1 MMMELD
7 ILLKSVSVVRVE
19 GDTARNI
26 TGINMDSRLV
36 QPGDLFVAV
45 KGTQADGHA
54 YIGKAIEKGA
64 VAVVCEAWPEERLRK
79 CGGTVGYGV
88 LRRPDFQVATYRS
101 DRYERQNYD
110 CHLII

>member
-7 ILLKSVSVVRVE
+7 ILLKSVSVVRVT
-19 GDTARNI
+19 GDTVRNI

-36 QPGDLFVAV
+36 QPGDLFVA
-45 KGTQADGHA
+45 
-54 YIGKAIEKGA
+54 
-64 VAVVCEAWPEERLRK
+64 
-79 CGGTVGYGV
+79 
-88 LRRPDFQVATYRS
+88 TYRS

>member
-36 QPGDLFVAV
+36 QPGDLLSPS
-45 KGTQADGHA
+45 KG
-54 YIGKAIEKGA
+54 
-64 VAVVCEAWPEERLRK
+64 
-79 CGGTVGYGV
+79 
-88 LRRPDFQVATYRS
+88 RRPTVT
-101 DRYERQNYD
+101 
-110 CHLII
+110 LISARR

>member
-7 ILLKSVSVVRVE
+7 ILLKSVSVVRVT
-19 GDTARNI
+19 GDTVRNI

-54 YIGKAIEKGA
+54 YIA
-64 VAVVCEAWPEERLRK
+64 
-79 CGGTVGYGV
+79 
-88 LRRPDFQVATYRS
+88 
-101 DRYERQNYD
+101 RQ
-110 CHLII
+110 

>member
-7 ILLKSVSVVRVE
+7 ILLKSVSVVRVT
-19 GDTARNI
+19 GDTVRNI

-54 YIGKAIEKGA
+54 YIGKAVEKGA
-64 VAVVCEAWPEERLRK
+64 VAVVCEAWPEVQAESSILVR
-79 CGGTVGYGV
+79 
-88 LRRPDFQVATYRS
+88 
-101 DRYERQNYD
+101 
-110 CHLII
+110 

>member
-1 MMMELD
+1 MMELD
-7 ILLKSVSVVRVE
+7 ILLKSVSVVRVT
-19 GDTARNI
+19 GDTVRNI

-45 KGTQADGHA
+45 KGRSVRGMAG
-54 YIGKAIEKGA
+54 GA
-64 VAVVCEAWPEERLRK
+64 GRGGDVRTSERFRK

>member
-64 VAVVCEAWPEERLRK
+64 VAVVCEAWPEVQAEGVTYVQVKDSESAVGRLA
-79 CGGTVGYGV
+79 TVFYGDPTPNCN
-88 LRRPDFQVATYRS
+88 LS
-101 DRYERQNYD
+101 E
-110 CHLII
+110 

>member
-54 YIGKAIEKGA
+54 YRERSRGRSVRGMAGGA
-64 VAVVCEAWPEERLRK
+64 
-79 CGGTVGYGV
+79 G
-88 LRRPDFQVATYRS
+88 
-101 DRYERQNYD
+101 
-110 CHLII
+110 

>member
-7 ILLKSVSVVRVE
+7 ILLKSVSVVRVT
-19 GDTARNI
+19 GDTVRNI

-54 YIGKAIEKGA
+54 YIGKAVEKGA
-64 VAVVCEAWPEERLRK
+64 VAVVCEVWPEVQAEGVTYVQVKVRWDGWLRCFTATRLPS
-79 CGGTVGYGV
+79 CN
-88 LRRPDFQVATYRS
+88 LS
-101 DRYERQNYD
+101 E
-110 CHLII
+110 